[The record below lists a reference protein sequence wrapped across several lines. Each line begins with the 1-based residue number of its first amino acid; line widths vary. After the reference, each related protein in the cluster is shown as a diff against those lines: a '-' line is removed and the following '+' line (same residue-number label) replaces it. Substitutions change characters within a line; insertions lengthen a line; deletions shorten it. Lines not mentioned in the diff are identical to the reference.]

1 MKVFASQLNVKTEE
15 YRNRRNHYLQLLAEL
30 NLRGKTVR
38 QPPPEAAA
46 NLPAR
51 SRSAPVNAPR
61 TCPNISLSI
70 TDADR
75 APQLMTRNG
84 RSRRGDKEW
93 MTAARR
99 VLPVPVSP

>member
-46 NLPAR
+46 KLQKRGKHPAR
-51 SRSAPVNAPR
+51 
-61 TCPNISLSI
+61 
-70 TDADR
+70 
-75 APQLMTRNG
+75 
-84 RSRRGDKEW
+84 DKIQKI
-93 MTAARR
+93 
-99 VLPVPVSP
+99 LDPD